1 MGNKRLILIFS
12 NFKTLSIPKAY
23 DIFNAFFNRETKD
36 MAKYKILV
44 IDDEYSLLRLVQML
58 LTRKG
63 YEVSVALSS
72 QDGRNHLLEN
82 GATDAIVLDLMMPKE
97 NGFAFLEWKDL
108 QSEEIKKIPVIIDTA
123 KNLKGEELSFLTAR
137 CVQIVLKEM
146 NFTENL
152 TAQIDALFK
161 DKPAQTP

>member
-1 MGNKRLILIFS
+1 
-12 NFKTLSIPKAY
+12 
-23 DIFNAFFNRETKD
+23 
-36 MAKYKILV
+36 MAKYKVLV

-72 QDGRNHLLEN
+72 QDGRNHLLKN
-82 GATDAIVLDLMMPKE
+82 GPTDVIVLDLMMPKE
-97 NGFAFLEWKDL
+97 SGFAFLEWKEQQAD
-108 QSEEIKKIPVIIDTA
+108 EIKRIPVIIDTA
-123 KNLKGEELSFLTAR
+123 KNIKEEEMSFLGPR
-137 CVQIVLKEM
+137 CAQIVLKEM

-161 DKPAQTP
+161 NMADKQNS

>member
-1 MGNKRLILIFS
+1 
-12 NFKTLSIPKAY
+12 
-23 DIFNAFFNRETKD
+23 
-36 MAKYKILV
+36 MAKYKVLV

-72 QDGRNHLLEN
+72 QDGKNHLLKN

-97 NGFAFLEWKDL
+97 SGFAFLECKDL
-108 QSEEIKKIPVIIDTA
+108 QTEEIKKIPVIIDTA
-123 KNLKGEELSFLTAR
+123 KNLKDEELSFLEPR

-161 DKPAQTP
+161 DKPAPPPS

>member
-1 MGNKRLILIFS
+1 MKNYMRFGVALKGV
-12 NFKTLSIPKAY
+12 
-23 DIFNAFFNRETKD
+23 KD
-36 MAKYKILV
+36 VAKYKVLV

-58 LTRKG
+58 LMRKG

-72 QDGRNHLLEN
+72 QDGKNHLLKD

-97 NGFAFLEWKDL
+97 SGFAFLEWKDL
-108 QSEEIKKIPVIIDTA
+108 QSEEIKKIPVIVDTA
-123 KNLKGEELSFLTAR
+123 KNLKDEELSFLKPRIA
-137 CVQIVLKEM
+137 QIVLKEM

-161 DKPAQTP
+161 DKPTPTL